1 MADSTAARKTLA
13 GSYSGVS
20 LLTMTLLTT
29 KPSFIARW
37 ARCSR
42 RWLLP
47 EPKHPPTSMPPG
59 WCPPDGRAR
68 SDARIAPKRSS
79 ISDCA
84 EPRAATASRLGT
96 PERKASIA
104 RRRATRGSRVVVLM
118 ASPCAFGS
126 LPRLLPKRERIVA
139 QADQGGEGVHPSP
152 IPHFVG
158 HPELE
163 GRIGG
168 QAPRLVGDE
177 IERCHNGNQRCGE
190 VVGCIHELAE
200 DLVGIDHHGLRVV
213 QALPF
218 IGRRSP
224 AYEHA
229 ADVEIEDQADM
240 SGPHKPMGR
249 GKEEVPGIVA
259 GDAGVD
265 ERRAHTTHLPEVTAE
280 PVQHGIPLCVVKV
293 PRIEKRLADPQHG
306 EPEL

>member
-47 EPKHPPTSMPPG
+47 EPKPPPTSMPPG
-59 WCPPDGRAR
+59 WCPHDGRAR

-84 EPRAATASRLGT
+84 ERRAATASRLGT
-96 PERKASIA
+96 PERKASMA

-118 ASPCAFGS
+118 ASACASGS
-126 LPRLLPKRERIVA
+126 LPLLIVKGERSIA
-139 QADQGGEGVHPSP
+139 QADEGGEGVHPSA
-152 IPHFVG
+152 IPHLIG

-168 QAPRLVGDE
+168 QAPGLVRHE
-177 IERCHNGNQRCGE
+177 IERRHNGNQRCGE
-190 VVGCIHELAE
+190 VVGCIHELPE
-200 DLVGIDHHGLRVV
+200 DLVGIDHH
-213 QALPF
+213 
-218 IGRRSP
+218 
-224 AYEHA
+224 
-229 ADVEIEDQADM
+229 
-240 SGPHKPMGR
+240 
-249 GKEEVPGIVA
+249 
-259 GDAGVD
+259 
-265 ERRAHTTHLPEVTAE
+265 
-280 PVQHGIPLCVVKV
+280 
-293 PRIEKRLADPQHG
+293 
-306 EPEL
+306 